1 MIYKKEVYRRILDT
15 YEKEMRPL
23 IKELPCYLREDK
35 ELFRVKMHG
44 LKGASRQLGKQEISD
59 FAEQMEM
66 AVRDD
71 NMAYIYAN
79 IEYFLQV
86 LESVLEEIASQRD
99 AIPVIKKE
107 VPQNYSINELFLELK
122 KAFDSYN
129 LKQIENVLSSLEEIK
144 LNEAQTKLLQ
154 QLQEACN
161 ELEYEKGSQLLREI
175 DEAVGGGKR

>member
-1 MIYKKEVYRRILDT
+1 MRYKKEVYRRILDI

-23 IKELPCYLREDK
+23 LKELPRYLREDK
-35 ELFRVKMHG
+35 ELFRIKMHG
-44 LKGASRQLGKQEISD
+44 LKGASRQLGQQEISD

-66 AVRDD
+66 AVKDNNMEYINSNIDD
-71 NMAYIYAN
+71 
-79 IEYFLQV
+79 FLQM
-86 LESVLEEIASQRD
+86 LEAVLEESVKKKD

-107 VPQNYSINELFLELK
+107 LPDKKYSINELFLELK

-129 LKQIENVLSSLEEIK
+129 LKQIENVLSLLEEIK

-161 ELEYEKGSQLLREI
+161 ELEYEKGSKLLREI
-175 DEAVGGGKR
+175 D